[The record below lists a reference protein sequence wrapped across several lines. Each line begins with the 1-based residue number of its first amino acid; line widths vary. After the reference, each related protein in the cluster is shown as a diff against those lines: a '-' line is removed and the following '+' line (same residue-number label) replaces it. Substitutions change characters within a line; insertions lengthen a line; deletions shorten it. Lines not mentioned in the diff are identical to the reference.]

1 MSITDNIKEGGLIPE
16 LCRGIADDIERGVH
30 PEWDDNPK
38 LKRRMVEVLRR
49 ISKEGN
55 LQ

>member
-16 LCRGIADDIERGVH
+16 LARGLADDIERGVH
-30 PEWDDNPK
+30 PEWDETPK
-38 LKRRMVEVLRR
+38 LKLRVLEALRQ
-49 ISKEGN
+49 ISRKGN